1 MKLNPTLTKVLSSKI
16 LLNVIFVIAF
26 IHVIGNLIMGNL
38 HDVAFFILIGGLVSF
53 FTKNMIIVLGVPI
66 VFVSLFAT
74 SMLEGFE
81 KKEGVTAMGDAEK
94 KKSEDKKMEEKKMS
108 DEMVDEKD
116 TTTPEP
122 SGTKIKPSAKKAEPE
137 GKAVGKAVGET
148 FEVGKRKKGYDI
160 DYASTVEDAY
170 DDLNKILGGDGIK
183 RLTADTQGLMQ
194 QQMELTKAMEGLEP
208 MFSKFE
214 PLLDKAK
221 DMLKNLPELDS
232 GMMDKLKGMGIKP
245 TK

>member
-74 SMLEGFE
+74 SMIEGFENE
-81 KKEGVTAMGDAEK
+81 KKEGETKTSDAEK
-94 KKSEDKKMEEKKMS
+94 KKSEEKKMDEKKKM
-108 DEMVDEKD
+108 DEMDEMDDETEPK
-116 TTTPEP
+116 P
-122 SGTKIKPSAKKAEPE
+122 SGTKKPSAKKVSEPE
-137 GKAVGKAVGET
+137 GMAVEEK
-148 FEVGKRKKGYDI
+148 FEVGRRNKGYDI

>member
-1 MKLNPTLTKVLSSKI
+1 MKLNPALTKVLSSKI

-74 SMLEGFE
+74 SMLEGFD
-81 KKEGVTAMGDAEK
+81 KREGETTMGEAEK
-94 KKSEDKKMEEKKMS
+94 KKSEEKMKDEKKMKDDMV
-108 DEMVDEKD
+108 DEMVDETEPK
-116 TTTPEP
+116 P
-122 SGTKIKPSAKKAEPE
+122 SGTKKPSAKKVTEPE
-137 GKAVGKAVGET
+137 GKEVKDN
-148 FEVGKRKKGYDI
+148 FEVGRRNKGYDI

-208 MFSKFE
+208 MLSKFE

>member
-1 MKLNPTLTKVLSSKI
+1 MNLKPALTKVLSNKI
-16 LLNVIFVIAF
+16 LLNVVFVIAF

-38 HDVAFFILIGGLVSF
+38 HDVAFFVLIGGLVSF
-53 FTKNMIIVLGVPI
+53 FTKNMIVVLGVPI
-66 VFVSLFAT
+66 VFVTLFAT
-74 SMLEGFE
+74 SILEGFTD
-81 KKEGVTAMGDAEK
+81 KKEK
-94 KKSEDKKMEEKKMS
+94 KKSDDKEKKKVEEVEENVEEKSK
-108 DEMVDEKD
+108 DESPEKD
-116 TTTPEP
+116 
-122 SGTKIKPSAKKAEPE
+122 KA
-137 GKAVGKAVGET
+137 G
-148 FEVGKRKKGYDI
+148 FEVGRRKKGYDI

-183 RLTADTQGLMQ
+183 RLTADTQGLMK

-232 GMMDKLKGMGIKP
+232 GMVEKLKGMGINQSK
-245 TK
+245 

>member
-1 MKLNPTLTKVLSSKI
+1 MNLNPALTKVLSSKI
-16 LLNVIFVIAF
+16 LLNVIFAIAF

-74 SMLEGFE
+74 SIMEGFQEGKGNMGDIIKKNLQDLKKKAEERKKKKE
-81 KKEGVTAMGDAEK
+81 KKEE
-94 KKSEDKKMEEKKMS
+94 EEEKEKEKVENETQED
-108 DEMVDEKD
+108 DEDVKPAGKKN
-116 TTTPEP
+116 PEQ
-122 SGTKIKPSAKKAEPE
+122 
-137 GKAVGKAVGET
+137 

>member
-1 MKLNPTLTKVLSSKI
+1 MNLNPALTKVLSSKI
-16 LLNVIFVIAF
+16 LLNVIFAIAF

-74 SMLEGFE
+74 SIMEGFQE
-81 KKEGVTAMGDAEK
+81 GKKNMGGKKKEEERK
-94 KKSEDKKMEEKKMS
+94 KKKEEEEEKEKVENETQED
-108 DEMVDEKD
+108 DEDVKPAGKKN
-116 TTTPEP
+116 PEQ
-122 SGTKIKPSAKKAEPE
+122 
-137 GKAVGKAVGET
+137 

-183 RLTADTQGLMQ
+183 RLTSDTQGLMK

-232 GMMDKLKGMGIKP
+232 GMIEKLKGMGINQSK
-245 TK
+245 

>member
-1 MKLNPTLTKVLSSKI
+1 MNLNPALTKVLSSKI
-16 LLNVIFVIAF
+16 LLNVIFAIAF
-26 IHVIGNLIMGNL
+26 IHVIGNLVMGNL

-53 FTKNMIIVLGVPI
+53 FTKNMIVVLGVPI

-74 SMLEGFE
+74 SIMEGFQE
-81 KKEGVTAMGDAEK
+81 GNKNRRKKEK
-94 KKSEDKKMEEKKMS
+94 KKEEEEEEEKEKVENETQED
-108 DEMVDEKD
+108 DEDVKPAGKKN
-116 TTTPEP
+116 PEQ
-122 SGTKIKPSAKKAEPE
+122 
-137 GKAVGKAVGET
+137 

-183 RLTADTQGLMQ
+183 RLTSDTQGLMK

-232 GMMDKLKGMGIKP
+232 GMIEKLKGMGINQSK
-245 TK
+245 

>member
-1 MKLNPTLTKVLSSKI
+1 MNLNPALTKVLSSKI
-16 LLNVIFVIAF
+16 LLNVIFAIAF

-53 FTKNMIIVLGVPI
+53 FTENMIIVLGVPI

-74 SMLEGFE
+74 SIMEGFQEGKKNRKKKEEERKKKKKEEEEKEKEKVENETQEEEDEGFE
-81 KKEGVTAMGDAEK
+81 
-94 KKSEDKKMEEKKMS
+94 
-108 DEMVDEKD
+108 
-116 TTTPEP
+116 P
-122 SGTKIKPSAKKAEPE
+122 
-137 GKAVGKAVGET
+137 VGKKNPEK

-183 RLTADTQGLMQ
+183 RLTSDTQGLMK

-232 GMMDKLKGMGIKP
+232 GMIEKLKGMGINQSK
-245 TK
+245 

>member
-66 VFVSLFAT
+66 VFVSLFA
-74 SMLEGFE
+74 SSIMEGFE
-81 KKEGVTAMGDAEK
+81 KKEGETTMGDAEK
-94 KKSEDKKMEEKKMS
+94 KKSDEKKMEETTEDESPKPLDKKKTESRDKSM
-108 DEMVDEKD
+108 EKKNGEAD
-116 TTTPEP
+116 GE
-122 SGTKIKPSAKKAEPE
+122 KA
-137 GKAVGKAVGET
+137 G

>member
-1 MKLNPTLTKVLSSKI
+1 MKLNPSLTKVLSSKI

-26 IHVIGNLIMGNL
+26 IHVIGNIIMGNL
-38 HDVAFFILIGGLVSF
+38 HDVAFFVLIGGLVSF
-53 FTKNMIIVLGVPI
+53 FTKNMIVVLGVPI
-66 VFVSLFAT
+66 IFVSLFAT
-74 SMLEGFE
+74 SIMEGFKKGDEQKKSDDENE
-81 KKEGVTAMGDAEK
+81 KKVKDEK
-94 KKSEDKKMEEKKMS
+94 KKH
-108 DEMVDEKD
+108 EMVDDNVDDDVKPVDKMDKGTEK
-116 TTTPEP
+116 
-122 SGTKIKPSAKKAEPE
+122 
-137 GKAVGKAVGET
+137 

-183 RLTADTQGLMQ
+183 RLTADTQGLMK

-232 GMMDKLKGMGIKP
+232 GMIEKLKGMGVNQ

>member
-1 MKLNPTLTKVLSSKI
+1 MNLNPALTKVLSSKI
-16 LLNVIFVIAF
+16 LLNVIFAIAF
-26 IHVIGNLIMGNL
+26 VHVIGNLVMGNL

-74 SMLEGFE
+74 SIMEGFQE
-81 KKEGVTAMGDAEK
+81 GKKNRRKKNKEEEK
-94 KKSEDKKMEEKKMS
+94 KKEEEKEEVENETKED
-108 DEMVDEKD
+108 DEVF
-116 TTTPEP
+116 EP
-122 SGTKIKPSAKKAEPE
+122 
-137 GKAVGKAVGET
+137 VGKKIPEE
-148 FEVGKRKKGYDI
+148 FEVGKRKKGYEI

>member
-1 MKLNPTLTKVLSSKI
+1 MKLNPALTKVLSSKI

-74 SMLEGFE
+74 SMLEGFD
-81 KKEGVTAMGDAEK
+81 KREGETTMGEAEK
-94 KKSEDKKMEEKKMS
+94 KKSEEKMKDEKKMKDDMV
-108 DEMVDEKD
+108 DEMVDE
-116 TTTPEP
+116 TEP
-122 SGTKIKPSAKKAEPE
+122 KPSAKKVTEPE
-137 GKAVGKAVGET
+137 GKEVKDN
-148 FEVGKRKKGYDI
+148 FEVGRRNKGYDI

>member
-1 MKLNPTLTKVLSSKI
+1 MKNSPALTKVLSSKI
-16 LLNVIFVIAF
+16 LLNVVFVIAF
-26 IHVIGNLIMGNL
+26 VHVIGNLIMGNL
-38 HDVAFFILIGGLVSF
+38 HDVAFFILIGGIVSF
-53 FTKNMIIVLGVPI
+53 FTENMIVVLGVPI

-74 SMLEGFE
+74 SIMEGFQEGKKNRRKKNKEEKKKIDEKIDEKVEEKVEDESQEDGEGFE
-81 KKEGVTAMGDAEK
+81 
-94 KKSEDKKMEEKKMS
+94 
-108 DEMVDEKD
+108 
-116 TTTPEP
+116 P
-122 SGTKIKPSAKKAEPE
+122 
-137 GKAVGKAVGET
+137 VGKKIPEK

-183 RLTADTQGLMQ
+183 RLTSDTQGLMK

-232 GMMDKLKGMGIKP
+232 GMIEKLKGMGINQSK
-245 TK
+245 